1 MSDADKLRSYLV
13 DLSLSF
19 EEVGENTWLVNDEE
33 KGLKNLVVMVSEPL
47 VILRVKVME
56 LPAGRREAL
65 YEKLLR
71 LNAEE
76 LVHGAYA
83 LEGDHVILIDTLEVA
98 SLDLEELRASCEA
111 IALALIEHYKVLGDF
126 RQS

>member
-13 DLSLSF
+13 DLALSF
-19 EEVGENTWLVNDEE
+19 EEVGDNTWLVNDDE
-33 KGLKNLVVMVSEPL
+33 KGLKNLVIMVSEPL

-56 LPAGRREAL
+56 LPGGNREAL

-83 LEGDHVILIDTLEVA
+83 LEGDHVILIDTLEVT

-111 IALALIEHYKVLGDF
+111 IALALIEHYKVLGEF

>member
-13 DLSLSF
+13 DLALSF
-19 EEVGENTWLVNDEE
+19 EEVGDNTWLVNDDE
-33 KGLKNLVVMVSEPL
+33 KGLKNLVIMVSEPL

-56 LPAGRREAL
+56 LPAGNREAL

-83 LEGDHVILIDTLEVA
+83 LEGDHVILIDTLEVT

-111 IALALIEHYKVLGDF
+111 IALALIEHYKVLGEF

>member
-1 MSDADKLRSYLV
+1 MY
-13 DLSLSF
+13 
-19 EEVGENTWLVNDEE
+19 
-33 KGLKNLVVMVSEPL
+33 SEPL

-56 LPAGRREAL
+56 LPARGREAL

-83 LEGDHVILIDTLEVA
+83 LEGDNVILIDTLEAA

-111 IALALIEHYKVLGDF
+111 IGLALAEHYKVLGEF
-126 RQS
+126 RGESRRESRQP